1 MKFKTNAV
9 VTGAKSYNNSVDGVL
24 HNFTKIYVMTEF
36 GDSGFGA
43 ATVEYKWGTS
53 ENCKKI
59 QDLSFPLEC
68 EIQMELVTNGNKQMT
83 IVHDVLPVNK
93 SLPK

>member
-1 MKFKTNAV
+1 MKFTTTAL
-9 VTGAKSYNNSVDGVL
+9 VTGAKAYNNTVDGVL

-53 ENCKKI
+53 ENVKKI
-59 QDLSFPLEC
+59 QDLPFPLEAQ
-68 EIQMELVTNGNKQMT
+68 IQMELVTNGNKQMT
-83 IVHDVLPVNK
+83 IIHDVLPVVKKAN
-93 SLPK
+93 

>member
-1 MKFKTNAV
+1 MKFKTTAV
-9 VTGAKSYNNSVDGVL
+9 VTGAKAYNNTVDGVL

-53 ENCKKI
+53 DNVKKI
-59 QDLSFPLEC
+59 QDLPFPIEA

-83 IVHDVLPVNK
+83 IIHDVLPVLKKAN
-93 SLPK
+93 